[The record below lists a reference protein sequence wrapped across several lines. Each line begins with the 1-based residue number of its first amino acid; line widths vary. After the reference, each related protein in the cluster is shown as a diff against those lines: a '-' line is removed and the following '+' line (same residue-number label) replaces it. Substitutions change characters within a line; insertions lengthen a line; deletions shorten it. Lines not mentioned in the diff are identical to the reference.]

1 MVSSETQVVQSPPT
15 HPEQHW
21 RPSLRLKLLHLDP
34 GQREPHLP
42 APSHIS
48 VTSTLA
54 AHQFS
59 SKPVLNIPAFRPA
72 ASRWCA
78 HHARAAPPAVP
89 GQLPFLCYLPGP
101 ILGSASPPVK
111 LTFSL
116 PSTLHV
122 SSMILVSCPHIV
134 LGAKKSAKA
143 MKFTLTYLRGG
154 AGRGVD
160 GPGKGGSGLLG
171 IGLRLCTKQDDFQ
184 PFKTVFKWSQGRA

>member
-21 RPSLRLKLLHLDP
+21 RPSLRLRLLHLDP

-134 LGAKKSAKA
+134 LGAKKKCKSNEVYSHLFAWWSRERGRWAGEGRERFAGYRVKA
-143 MKFTLTYLRGG
+143 MHQTRRFPT
-154 AGRGVD
+154 
-160 GPGKGGSGLLG
+160 
-171 IGLRLCTKQDDFQ
+171 FQ
-184 PFKTVFKWSQGRA
+184 NSV